1 MPAPSSPPTDELDR
15 LFRRLVLNLA
25 ELDPSRI
32 HGPVDVNELYQHLVP
47 YRTHRSVLGIDTHE
61 DYEMTL
67 LRLLA
72 GERGY
77 AFLEPEEARTALAR
91 EAAGVNPD
99 ISLYR
104 KYGAAKVTFDPDL
117 VRVALGDADAGPPA
131 GGVQP
136 ADEAASLPLS
146 ERPASQVPWFPEPPA
161 GAPEPEAGGAER
173 DEGAAPTDMPFA
185 LDEEADV
192 VESQAVSARAASAP
206 CAFCGG
212 ELPVGR
218 AVIFCPHCGQNV
230 GVVHCP
236 SCDTELDVGW
246 RFCITCGRQM
256 AGLG

>member
-1 MPAPSSPPTDELDR
+1 LAAPSSSPTDHLDR

-25 ELDPSRI
+25 ALDPSRLQ
-32 HGPVDVNELYQHLVP
+32 GPVEVNELYQHLVP
-47 YRTHRSVLGIDTHE
+47 YRTHRSVLGIDSHE

-77 AFLEPEEARTALAR
+77 AFVEPEEARTVLAN
-91 EAAGVNPD
+91 EVAGINPD
-99 ISLYR
+99 TGIYR
-104 KYGAAKVTFDPDL
+104 RYGTARVTFDPEL
-117 VRVALGDADAGPPA
+117 VRMALSEADAQPPAAAGGLADMSAAAPVGERSASLLPWSPEPSAVPPERAGDDAGPDEDA
-131 GGVQP
+131 GQSDLPFVLD
-136 ADEAASLPLS
+136 DEAA
-146 ERPASQVPWFPEPPA
+146 EV
-161 GAPEPEAGGAER
+161 APRTG
-173 DEGAAPTDMPFA
+173 
-185 LDEEADV
+185 
-192 VESQAVSARAASAP
+192 SAP

-236 SCDTELDVGW
+236 TCGTELDVGW
-246 RFCITCGRQM
+246 RFCLTCGRPM

>member
-1 MPAPSSPPTDELDR
+1 LPELSSPPADELDR

-25 ELDPSRI
+25 DLDPSRI
-32 HGPVDVNELYQHLVP
+32 HGPVDVNELYQNLVP
-47 YRTHRSVLGIDTHE
+47 YRTHRSVLGIDSHE

-77 AFLEPEEARTALAR
+77 AFVEPDEARTALAR
-91 EAAGVNPD
+91 EAASVNPD
-99 ISLYR
+99 TGLYR
-104 KYGAAKVTFDPDL
+104 RYGAAKVTFDPDQ
-117 VRVALGDADAGPPA
+117 VRVALSESAAGPPA
-131 GGVQP
+131 GGSAP
-136 ADEAASLPLS
+136 ADATTPSPIV
-146 ERPASQVPWFPEPPA
+146 ERPASQLPWFPEPAA
-161 GAPEPEAGGAER
+161 GAPEVGTGGAGH
-173 DEGAAPTDMPFA
+173 DEGAAKPELPFV
-185 LDEEADV
+185 LDEDA
-192 VESQAVSARAASAP
+192 VERQAGSLRAASAP

-236 SCDTELDVGW
+236 SCGTELDVGW
-246 RFCITCGRQM
+246 HFCITCGRQM